1 MREKKTEL
9 IIVTDNEE
17 LFNETYLN
25 NIKSIDNISKIEIGV
40 ISAYTLAKSKPNR
53 LIVCIIFDIFNLSSE
68 DSFNLSYLINNNFFT
83 AICTNDNS
91 FMKNYCKAEL
101 LCDNNELIN
110 IIRFKFNP
118 KNIIVGF
125 ITEDGINI
133 NYLFADLL
141 RRIKEHSDYNS
152 YEANYGNNPISLHY
166 FPKIFKGWI
175 YDVWYGTKSTL
186 PDTDKIPD
194 SATIPSMITVKLP
207 YDQSIT
213 YVWIKPSIET
223 KILDEMGF
231 HTLYIDIN
239 SHYKLLKLPED
250 TEGINL
256 IPFIFTSVCNCNRD
270 VAIMNMLHNLNLI
283 NEIYGY
289 SIGKSNIMIDE
300 TSKSVYGEKFSMM
313 IPNYYHINH
322 IDPYLDLEEVIKNEP
337 DGGTR

>member
-1 MREKKTEL
+1 MRDKKTEL
-9 IIVTDNEE
+9 IIVTDNMEK
-17 LFNETYLN
+17 FDETYLN
-25 NIKSIDNISKIEIGV
+25 KIKSIDNITKIEVGGPLD
-40 ISAYTLAKSKPNR
+40 YNLAKIKPHR

-68 DSFNLSYLINNNFFT
+68 ESFNLSYLINNNFFT

-91 FMKNYCKAEL
+91 FMKNYYNAEL
-101 LCDNNELIN
+101 LCDENELIN

-141 RRIKEHSDYNS
+141 KRVKEHSDYNS
-152 YEANYGNNPISLHY
+152 YEADYGSNPISLHY

-175 YDVWYGTKSTL
+175 YDVWYGTKSVL

-194 SATIPSMITVKLP
+194 SATFSSMITVKLP
-207 YDQSIT
+207 HDQSIT

-250 TEGINL
+250 TENINL
-256 IPFIFTSVCNCNRD
+256 IPFIFTSICNCNRD

-283 NEIYGY
+283 SEIYGY
-289 SIGKSNIMIDE
+289 GISENNIMIEE

-313 IPNYYHINH
+313 VPNYYHIDH